1 MAEGGKELEER
12 TNTTRHSVTIGGQ
25 VIDYQATAGT
35 LLLKEE
41 DGTPKAEVFFIAYV
55 KEGVDDSA
63 SRPVTFTFNG
73 GPGSSSVWLHLG
85 GVGPKRVRMD
95 EDGFMLP
102 PPGGLADNPYS
113 WLDLSDLVFIDP
125 VSTGFSRAPDDEKAK
140 DFHGLRED
148 ISSVGE
154 FIRLYCVRYGRWNSP
169 KFLAGESYG
178 TTRAAGL
185 SSYLQQQFGMYL
197 NGIVLV
203 SSILN
208 FQTVDFNVGNDL
220 PYLLHF
226 PTYTAT
232 AWYHRQLA
240 PALQDLS
247 LREVLDRSE
256 EFALGAYASALLR
269 GDRLSGSERD
279 AIAQSV
285 AGLTGLT
292 AEFVLQNDLR
302 LPLGR
307 FTKELLRDQA
317 RTVGRLDSRFKGI
330 DRDSG
335 GERYEY
341 DPSYAAIEGPF
352 SAALK
357 HYVRQELGYPSDLP
371 YEILTGRV
379 RPWNFSEFENSYV
392 DVGED
397 LRRAMTQ
404 NPYLRVFVA
413 NGYYDFATP
422 YFATEYTF
430 SHLGLDPQ
438 LRPNVEM
445 GYYESGHMMYIHQ
458 PSLRQLK
465 SDVAGFYAKALP

>member
-1 MAEGGKELEER
+1 MEGRQLKEQQR
-12 TNTTRHSVTIGGQ
+12 FSDHSVTIGGE
-25 VIDYQATAGT
+25 VIDYRARAGT
-35 LLLKEE
+35 LVLKEE
-41 DGTPKAEVFFIAYV
+41 DGTPRAEVFFVAYTRT
-55 KEGVDDSA
+55 GVEDDSQ
-63 SRPVTFTFNG
+63 RPVTFTFNG

-95 EDGFMLP
+95 EDGFMLA

-148 ISSVGE
+148 IASVGE
-154 FIRLYCVRYGRWNSP
+154 FIRLYCVRFDRWDSP

-208 FQTVDFNVGNDL
+208 FQTVDFGPGNDL

-232 AWYHRQLA
+232 AWYHQRLPSQL
-240 PALQDLS
+240 QSLS

-256 EFALGAYASALLR
+256 AFALGDYAAALLQ
-269 GDRLSGSERD
+269 GDQLPPDQRNQ
-279 AIAQSV
+279 IAQRV
-285 AGLTGLT
+285 AEFTGLT
-292 AEFVLQNDLR
+292 REFILQNKLR

-307 FTKELLRDQA
+307 FTKELLRDQE

-341 DPSYAAIEGPF
+341 DPSYAAIQGPF

-357 HYVRQELGYPSDLP
+357 SYVREELLYPSDLP

-379 RPWNFSEFENSYV
+379 RPWNFGDFENSYV

-397 LRRAMTQ
+397 LRQAMTQ
-404 NPYLRVFVA
+404 NPFLRVFVA

-422 YFATEYTF
+422 YFATAYTF
-430 SHLGLDPQ
+430 SHLGLDPD
-438 LRPNVEM
+438 LRGNVEM
-445 GYYESGHMMYIHQ
+445 GYYESGHMMYIHE

-465 SDVAGFYAKALP
+465 SDVAEFYARALQQ